1 MPHYVAPLEDEHGGP
16 YPLYFLSPKSHAFL
30 NSQYGNATRQRRV
43 QGDEQWVLINSH
55 DAEQR
60 GIDDG
65 DDVRIYNEHGEIHA
79 VARIGTH
86 GDVAPGVVVCPL
98 GHWVKTTP
106 AARPPTGSPDARSPT
121 SATAPR
127 SPTPGSTSRR

>member
-1 MPHYVAPLEDEHGGP
+1 M
-16 YPLYFLSPKSHAFL
+16 
-30 NSQYGNATRQRRV
+30 NSQYGNADRQRRV

-65 DDVRIYNEHGEIHA
+65 DDVRIFNEHGEIHA
-79 VARIGTH
+79 VARVGTH

-106 AARPPTGSPDARSPT
+106 GGATPNRVTRRPLTDLGNGPTFSDTRVDVAPLNG
-121 SATAPR
+121 TA
-127 SPTPGSTSRR
+127 